1 MKNNIDKLKMLNDID
16 DKYIEEA
23 AEKEENPQK
32 TATVVSIQKKKPFNY
47 KMWGSI
53 AAAVVIL
60 AVSVTVLTFGIRA
73 GKDNKQKND
82 SVLEISDTVES
93 STIINHKAE
102 DRADA
107 ASAADESRS
116 SEREPSAESRT
127 SEDESYASPEEKI
140 GSDTEYYSTD
150 DVEKGLD
157 PSADGVPDP
166 SDSVTVIDG
175 GEGGTMEKPVKN
187 DIDADALLLTA
198 GRWNDNA
205 NWGFFMNLVN
215 TGKIAFGNE
224 NGLFGINPVNRV
236 KVTIKDNDGAKLSGY
251 KVRGRLFVSGDEEK
265 ENAAS
270 DFWSAYTDKNGE
282 AYLFIPKNL
291 TEKVESL
298 VIQVYDAQD
307 NMVLSTDPVS
317 VSASKLD
324 DGQKQE
330 KDMTES
336 AVLNKEIELTVDG
349 QSAKK
354 TKTQVM
360 FIVDTTGSMG
370 DELAYL
376 QKDFSKIV
384 EDVKAENVSYSVNF
398 YRDEGDIY
406 VTKTNGFS
414 SDIKE
419 VQKLINAESAGGGGD
434 TPEAVAEILKETIT
448 DNTVWEDDAN
458 KVAFLIFDAPP
469 HDGSAEIE
477 MIRKAVETAA
487 AKGIHVVP
495 VVASN
500 AERETELFGRA
511 LAIMT
516 NGEYVFLTDDS
527 GIGESHLEPII
538 GDYEV
543 EKLHDIIV
551 KIIEEYAE

>member
-23 AEKEENPQK
+23 ADKEESKENPQK
-32 TATVVSIQKKKPFNY
+32 SATVVSIQKKKPFNY

-93 STIINHKAE
+93 SAIINHKAE

-116 SEREPSAESRT
+116 SEKDRKEISAESR
-127 SEDESYASPEEKI
+127 SERDEAASYSSPDERMESDPEHYAFDVESGIAPSEEIKTVDGDGDDVSPERPI
-140 GSDTEYYSTD
+140 T
-150 DVEKGLD
+150 
-157 PSADGVPDP
+157 
-166 SDSVTVIDG
+166 
-175 GEGGTMEKPVKN
+175 N
-187 DIDADALLLTA
+187 DIDPDALLLTA

-205 NWGFFMNLVN
+205 NWGFFINLVN

-224 NGLFGINPVNRV
+224 NGLFGISPVNRV
-236 KVTIKDNDGAKLSGY
+236 KVTIKDDDGAKLIGY

>member
-32 TATVVSIQKKKPFNY
+32 TTTVVSIQKKKPFNY

-93 STIINHKAE
+93 SAIINHKAE

-107 ASAADESRS
+107 ASTADESRS
-116 SEREPSAESRT
+116 SEREASAESGT
-127 SEDESYASPEEKI
+127 SEDESYSSSEAKI
-140 GSDTEYYSTD
+140 GSDTEYYSMD
-150 DVEKGLD
+150 DVEKGIFS
-157 PSADGVPDP
+157 PEEAVPDI
-166 SDSVTVIDG
+166 SDGIKTVDG
-175 GEGGTMEKPVKN
+175 DDVYPEKPITN
-187 DIDADALLLTA
+187 DISPDALLLTA
-198 GRWNDNA
+198 GRWNDNS

-224 NGLFGINPVNRV
+224 NGLFGISPVNRV
-236 KVTIKDNDGAKLSGY
+236 KVTLKDNDGAKLCGY

-270 DFWSAYTDKNGE
+270 DFWTAYTDKNGE
-282 AYLFIPKNL
+282 AYLFVPKNL
-291 TEKVESL
+291 TEKVVSL
-298 VIQVYDAQD
+298 VIQVYDAED
-307 NMVLSTDPVS
+307 NMVLSTDPIA

-336 AVLNKEIELTVDG
+336 AVLNKDIELTVEG
-349 QSAKK
+349 QGVKK

-384 EDVKAENVSYSVNF
+384 EDVKAENVSYSANF

-448 DNTVWEDDAN
+448 DNESWEDDAN

-469 HDGSAEIE
+469 HDGSAEFE

-527 GIGESHLEPII
+527 GIGGSHLEPII

-543 EKLHDIIV
+543 EKLHDVIV
-551 KIIEEYAE
+551 RIIEETAE